1 VAAFGAVPKL
11 IVRPAYE
18 TEAPIVRYDLR
29 NVAKKLPA
37 PFSESKDPA
46 TALKT
51 VPAKSGVF
59 YPVTEF
65 FDARLDSVEY
75 SQEPVMKNPPKE
87 GYRYCFARFTI
98 KNRGPRPARYSYSY
112 FRADLKDADGEKTE
126 YNTSILKASRDEE
139 SSGELAPG
147 EEARIRFYF
156 AVPKSVDAKTVLVQ
170 YGYDRESRTY
180 AFAVPAAK

>member
-1 VAAFGAVPKL
+1 
-11 IVRPAYE
+11 
-18 TEAPIVRYDLR
+18 
-29 NVAKKLPA
+29 
-37 PFSESKDPA
+37 
-46 TALKT
+46 
-51 VPAKSGVF
+51 
-59 YPVTEF
+59 
-65 FDARLDSVEY
+65 
-75 SQEPVMKNPPKE
+75 MKNPPKE
-87 GYRYCFARFTI
+87 GYRYCFAKFTI

-180 AFAVPAAK
+180 AFAVPARSKCKLRRCNKNRKEYSMRYRVLLSVCDSGSHRFEINES